1 MSDRY
6 IAELLKKS
14 MVVDKGGDHN
24 RGATLRFDNGLPC
37 CTTTYNFSMETEQ
50 KVAMGRRI
58 KEALNATRFLS
69 LQEIIELGQAIE
81 KRRYKEKAGCR

>member
-1 MSDRY
+1 
-6 IAELLKKS
+6 
-14 MVVDKGGDHN
+14 
-24 RGATLRFDNGLPC
+24 
-37 CTTTYNFSMETEQ
+37 METEQ